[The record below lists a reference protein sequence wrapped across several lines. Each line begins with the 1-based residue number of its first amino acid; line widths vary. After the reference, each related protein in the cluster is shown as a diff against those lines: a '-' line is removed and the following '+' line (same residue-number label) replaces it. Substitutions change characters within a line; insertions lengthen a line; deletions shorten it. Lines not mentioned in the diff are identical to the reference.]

1 MATGYSKTYARNAG
15 DLIQASD
22 FVTEFGL
29 LDNAFDETSGHT
41 HDGTTGGGARISAL
55 ADADGNN
62 KVVIDT
68 SNNEIEFY
76 VEVTG
81 SPIEQLKVID
91 GVLEPITD
99 NDIDLGSSSKEFKDL
114 YIDGTANIDSLVADT
129 ADINGGTIDAA
140 AIGGTTPAAGA
151 FTTLTVTGTT
161 TPTGGF
167 AATLL
172 PSADGTYDLGSTS
185 LEWQNLY
192 IDGTANIDSLV
203 ADTADINGGTLRN
216 VTADIN
222 GGTIDATAI
231 GGTTPAAGAFTT
243 LSASGAATLSS
254 TLAVTGTTTPTG
266 GFAADVLPSADGTY
280 DLGSTSLEWQN
291 LWVDGTANIDSLVAD
306 TADINGGTLYNV
318 TFDGPWTAASQTCA
332 NLGNVTTCNIDGG
345 SIDGCVIGGN
355 DPRAGYFTT
364 LNVSSPITFPD
375 DSIQVGSIGAGALP
389 SDVTVNNGNWSGTD
403 LAVANGG
410 TGASTAADARTNLGV
425 VIGTNVFTQRTI
437 TGTANEITVTN
448 GDGVSANPTISIPST
463 VSFNGKTI
471 SNLGTVTT
479 ANIDGGTI
487 DGTVIGG
494 ASAAAGTFTTV
505 TASSDITSSG
515 GHIIS
520 SIRPAFLAYLTSS
533 VVVSKQNIVFNND
546 SSNDAFDNN
555 NNYSTSTGVFTAP
568 VAGIYQFSVNLTRA
582 DPETYID
589 SHFRKN
595 GYVVSYNTAE
605 AATVTLKLEVN
616 DTVSVYATGNI
627 TGNSTRGAY
636 SYFSGHLVG

>member
-15 DLIQASD
+15 DKIEASD

-29 LDNAFDETSGHT
+29 LDSAFDETSGHT

-55 ADADGNN
+55 ADAEGNN

-99 NDIDLGSSSKEFKDL
+99 NDIDLGSSSKEFK
-114 YIDGTANIDSLVADT
+114 
-129 ADINGGTIDAA
+129 
-140 AIGGTTPAAGA
+140 
-151 FTTLTVTGTT
+151 
-161 TPTGGF
+161 
-167 AATLL
+167 
-172 PSADGTYDLGSTS
+172 
-185 LEWQNLY
+185 NLY
-192 IDGTANIDSLV
+192 I
-203 ADTADINGGTLRN
+203 
-216 VTADIN
+216 
-222 GGTIDATAI
+222 
-231 GGTTPAAGAFTT
+231 
-243 LSASGAATLSS
+243 
-254 TLAVTGTTTPTG
+254 
-266 GFAADVLPSADGTY
+266 
-280 DLGSTSLEWQN
+280 
-291 LWVDGTANIDSLVAD
+291 DGTANIDSLVAD

-332 NLGNVTTCNIDGG
+332 NLGNVATCNIDGG

-364 LNVSSPITFPD
+364 LNVSSTITFQD
-375 DSIQVGSIGAGALP
+375 DSIKVGNIGAGALP

-471 SNLGTVTT
+471 SDLGTVTT

-494 ASAAAGTFTTV
+494 ASAAVGTFTTV
-505 TASSDITSSG
+505 TASSNITSSG

-533 VVVSKQNIVFNND
+533 IDSAQTIVFNND
-546 SSNDAFDNN
+546 SSDDAFDNN
-555 NNYSTSTGVFTAP
+555 DNYNTSTGVFTAP
-568 VAGIYQFSVNLTRA
+568 VAGIYQFSVNLLSKTLSSYLEA
-582 DPETYID
+582 SI
-589 SHFRKN
+589 RKN
-595 GYVVSYNTAE
+595 NNLVSYVYDEGETNVRSTGV
-605 AATVTLKLEVN
+605 ATVTLKLAVN
-616 DTVSVYATGNI
+616 DTVSVYSI
-627 TGNSTRGAY
+627 TGGIYGTSTRGAG

>member
-15 DLIQASD
+15 DLIEASD

-29 LDNAFDETSGHT
+29 LDNAFDEKSGHT

-55 ADADGNN
+55 ADAEGNN

-91 GVLEPITD
+91 GVLEPSKD
-99 NDIDLGSSSKEFKDL
+99 YDIDLGSSSKEFKDL
-114 YIDGTANIDSLVADT
+114 YIDGTANIDSLVAD
-129 ADINGGTIDAA
+129 
-140 AIGGTTPAAGA
+140 
-151 FTTLTVTGTT
+151 
-161 TPTGGF
+161 
-167 AATLL
+167 
-172 PSADGTYDLGSTS
+172 
-185 LEWQNLY
+185 
-192 IDGTANIDSLV
+192 
-203 ADTADINGGTLRN
+203 
-216 VTADIN
+216 TADIN

-280 DLGSTSLEWQN
+280 DLGSTSLEWQD

-332 NLGNVTTCNIDGG
+332 NLGNVATCNIDGG
-345 SIDGCVIGGN
+345 SIDGCVIGEN

-364 LNVSSPITFPD
+364 LDVSSTFTFQD
-375 DSIQVGSIGAGALP
+375 GSIKVDNIGAGALP
-389 SDVTVNNGNWSGTD
+389 SDVTVNNGNWSGTALDVNNGGTGATDAATARTNLGLGSAATFADTSFAKVANNLSDLASVATARANLGLGTLATLSSINNSNWSGTD

-505 TASSDITSSG
+505 TASSNITSSG

-533 VVVSKQNIVFNND
+533 IDSARTIVFNND

-555 NNYSTSTGVFTAP
+555 DNYDTSTGVFTAP
-568 VAGIYQFSVNLTRA
+568 VAGIYQFSVNLQSKTVSSGLLA
-582 DPETYID
+582 YI
-589 SHFRKN
+589 RKN
-595 GYVVSYNTAE
+595 NYLVSSVYGVGVEGVSSTGV
-605 AATVTLKLEVN
+605 ATVTLKLAVN
-616 DTVSVYATGNI
+616 DTVSVYSNVGGI
-627 TGNSTRGAY
+627 YGVSTRGAG

>member
-15 DLIQASD
+15 DVIEASD

-29 LDNAFDETSGHT
+29 LDSAFDETSGHT

-55 ADADGNN
+55 ADAEGNN

-81 SPIEQLKVID
+81 SPIEQLKIID
-91 GVLEPITD
+91 GVLEPSKG
-99 NDIDLGSSSKEFKDL
+99 NDIDLGSSSKEFK
-114 YIDGTANIDSLVADT
+114 
-129 ADINGGTIDAA
+129 
-140 AIGGTTPAAGA
+140 
-151 FTTLTVTGTT
+151 
-161 TPTGGF
+161 
-167 AATLL
+167 
-172 PSADGTYDLGSTS
+172 
-185 LEWQNLY
+185 NLY
-192 IDGTANIDSLV
+192 I
-203 ADTADINGGTLRN
+203 
-216 VTADIN
+216 
-222 GGTIDATAI
+222 
-231 GGTTPAAGAFTT
+231 
-243 LSASGAATLSS
+243 
-254 TLAVTGTTTPTG
+254 
-266 GFAADVLPSADGTY
+266 
-280 DLGSTSLEWQN
+280 
-291 LWVDGTANIDSLVAD
+291 DGTANIDSLVAD

-332 NLGNVTTCNIDGG
+332 NLGNVATCNIDGG

-364 LNVSSPITFPD
+364 LNVSSTITFQD
-375 DSIQVGSIGAGALP
+375 DSIKVGNIGAGALP
-389 SDVTVNNGNWSGTD
+389 SDVTVNNGNWSGTALDVNNGGTGATDAATARTNLGLGSAATFADTSFAKVANNLSDLASVATARANLGLGTLATLSSINNSNWSGTD

-505 TASSDITSSG
+505 TASSNITSSG

-533 VVVSKQNIVFNND
+533 IDSARTIVFDND

-555 NNYSTSTGVFTAP
+555 DNYNTSTGVFTAP
-568 VAGIYQFSVNLTRA
+568 VAGIYQFSVNLLSKTRSA
-582 DPETYID
+582 YLGASI
-589 SHFRKN
+589 RKN
-595 GYVVSYNTAE
+595 NYLVSYVYDEAE
-605 AATVTLKLEVN
+605 TDVRSTGVATVTLKLAVN
-616 DTVSVYATGNI
+616 DTVSVYSNVGGI
-627 TGNSTRGAY
+627 YGVSTRGEG

>member
-15 DLIQASD
+15 DLIEASD

-55 ADADGNN
+55 ADAEGNN

-91 GVLEPITD
+91 GVLEPSKD
-99 NDIDLGSSSKEFKDL
+99 YDIDLGSSSKEFKDL

-129 ADINGGTIDAA
+129 ADINGGT
-140 AIGGTTPAAGA
+140 
-151 FTTLTVTGTT
+151 
-161 TPTGGF
+161 
-167 AATLL
+167 
-172 PSADGTYDLGSTS
+172 
-185 LEWQNLY
+185 
-192 IDGTANIDSLV
+192 
-203 ADTADINGGTLRN
+203 
-216 VTADIN
+216 
-222 GGTIDATAI
+222 
-231 GGTTPAAGAFTT
+231 
-243 LSASGAATLSS
+243 
-254 TLAVTGTTTPTG
+254 
-266 GFAADVLPSADGTY
+266 
-280 DLGSTSLEWQN
+280 
-291 LWVDGTANIDSLVAD
+291 
-306 TADINGGTLYNV
+306 LYNV
-318 TFDGPWTAASQTCA
+318 TFDGPWTAANQTCA
-332 NLGNVTTCNIDGG
+332 NLGNVATCNIDGG

-364 LNVSSPITFPD
+364 LNVSSTITFQD
-375 DSIQVGSIGAGALP
+375 DSIQVGNIGAGALP

-448 GDGVSANPTISIPST
+448 GNGVSANPTISIPST

-471 SNLGTVTT
+471 SDLGTVTT

-505 TASSDITSSG
+505 TASSNITSSG

-533 VVVSKQNIVFNND
+533 IDSPQTIVFNND
-546 SSNDAFDNN
+546 SSGDAFDNN
-555 NNYSTSTGVFTAP
+555 DNYNTSTGVFTAP
-568 VAGIYQFSVNLTRA
+568 VAGIYQFSVNLLSKTLSSYLEA
-582 DPETYID
+582 SI
-589 SHFRKN
+589 RKN
-595 GYVVSYNTAE
+595 NYLVSYVYDEGETDVRSTGV
-605 AATVTLKLEVN
+605 ATITLKLAVN
-616 DTVSVYATGNI
+616 DTVSVYSNVGGI
-627 TGNSTRGAY
+627 YGDSTRGLG